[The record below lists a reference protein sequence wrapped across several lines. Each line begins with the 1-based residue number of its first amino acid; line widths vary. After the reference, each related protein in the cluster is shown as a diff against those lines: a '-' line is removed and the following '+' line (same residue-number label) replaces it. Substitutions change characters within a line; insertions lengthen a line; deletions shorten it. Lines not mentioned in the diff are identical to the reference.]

1 MKTTT
6 NIIKRILSEE
16 TEIQNVD
23 TIIDDVDIDKAIDV
37 EEEIEIPEVILNLE
51 KNPPKWYIKLKR
63 RIALR
68 TARRSKRPN
77 YKGQSDYK
85 RKKQNKKVAKYVPLG
100 VMAEAAIVAA
110 LYVFNKK
117 FKNFVNNLGNSF
129 LNHMGSDARIEES
142 RDYSDKEQV
151 KDMIVERLI
160 GEVVSI
166 MHEIDYDD
174 LQDILTK
181 VYENSEFLFMDEDSY
196 LSEQREFNRSEVDI
210 DVVLELM
217 KYKYGY
223 GDLASGWIEEFEE
236 ELGNETLS
244 TINSLEYADLLHRFI
259 QKAEED
265 SRRYDD
271 RINYNS
277 GHAGYDDRNY
287 QYGNKPDD
295 YYSEDDIIN
304 LDEQMEFEPKG
315 MDFWLEELSEFAIH
329 LENGVYD
336 KHDELSFDD
345 LTEYDI
351 GEIQRILEDAMEDKT
366 LNDNERTLV
375 FEYGQGIIDSIQRT
389 I

>member
-1 MKTTT
+1 MKTTK
-6 NIIKRILSEE
+6 NIIKRIL
-16 TEIQNVD
+16 
-23 TIIDDVDIDKAIDV
+23 K
-37 EEEIEIPEVILNLE
+37 
-51 KNPPKWYIKLKR
+51 
-63 RIALR
+63 
-68 TARRSKRPN
+68 
-77 YKGQSDYK
+77 
-85 RKKQNKKVAKYVPLG
+85 
-100 VMAEAAIVAA
+100 
-110 LYVFNKK
+110 
-117 FKNFVNNLGNSF
+117 
-129 LNHMGSDARIEES
+129 ES

-151 KDMIVERLI
+151 KDMIADNLTN
-160 GEVVSI
+160 
-166 MHEIDYDD
+166 EIISMLDYGDRMGMDVKLTYED
-174 LQDILTK
+174 LNDILTN
-181 VYENSEFLFMDEDSY
+181 VFENAEFLFMDDDSFT
-196 LSEQREFNRSEVDI
+196 LTEQREFNRSEVDI

-223 GDLASGWIEEFEE
+223 GDLASGWLDEFEE

-351 GEIQRILEDAMEDKT
+351 GEIQRILEDAMEDKS

-375 FEYGQGIIDSIQRT
+375 FEYGQGIIDSIQRK

>member
-23 TIIDDVDIDKAIDV
+23 
-37 EEEIEIPEVILNLE
+37 
-51 KNPPKWYIKLKR
+51 
-63 RIALR
+63 
-68 TARRSKRPN
+68 
-77 YKGQSDYK
+77 
-85 RKKQNKKVAKYVPLG
+85 
-100 VMAEAAIVAA
+100 
-110 LYVFNKK
+110 
-117 FKNFVNNLGNSF
+117 
-129 LNHMGSDARIEES
+129 
-142 RDYSDKEQV
+142 
-151 KDMIVERLI
+151 
-160 GEVVSI
+160 
-166 MHEIDYDD
+166 
-174 LQDILTK
+174 
-181 VYENSEFLFMDEDSY
+181 SY
-196 LSEQREFNRSEVDI
+196 LNEQRAFNRYEVDI

-236 ELGNETLS
+236 ELGYETLS
-244 TINSLEYADLLHRFI
+244 TLNVIEYADLLHKFI
-259 QKAEED
+259 EDAEEE

-329 LENGVYD
+329 LETGYYD
-336 KHDELSFDD
+336 EYDD

-351 GEIQRILEDAMEDKT
+351 GEIQQILEDAMEDKT
-366 LNDNERTLV
+366 LNDNERTMV
-375 FEYGQGIIDSIQRT
+375 FEYGQGIIDSIQRK

>member
-1 MKTTT
+1 MKSTKD
-6 NIIKRILSEE
+6 IIKKILSEQVSPE
-16 TEIQNVD
+16 GEEFSPPEGPHND
-23 TIIDDVDIDKAIDV
+23 YYDVG
-37 EEEIEIPEVILNLE
+37 LSL
-51 KNPPKWYIKLKR
+51 R
-63 RIALR
+63 RIVVDPDDGNWIDTDYIDEESIQTSYDLKEAEKMYQRKLYEIKFFD
-68 TARRSKRPN
+68 T
-77 YKGQSDYK
+77 KGK
-85 RKKQNKKVAKYVPLG
+85 IK
-100 VMAEAAIVAA
+100 
-110 LYVFNKK
+110 
-117 FKNFVNNLGNSF
+117 
-129 LNHMGSDARIEES
+129 ES
-142 RDYSDKEQV
+142 RDYSNKEQV
-151 KDMIVERLI
+151 KEMIADNLTN
-160 GEVVSI
+160 
-166 MHEIDYDD
+166 EIISMLDYGDIKLTYED
-174 LQDILTK
+174 LNDILTN
-181 VYENSEFLFMDEDSY
+181 VFENAEFLFMNDDSY
-196 LSEQREFNRSEVDI
+196 LNEQRAFNRSEVDI

-336 KHDELSFDD
+336 EHDELSFDD